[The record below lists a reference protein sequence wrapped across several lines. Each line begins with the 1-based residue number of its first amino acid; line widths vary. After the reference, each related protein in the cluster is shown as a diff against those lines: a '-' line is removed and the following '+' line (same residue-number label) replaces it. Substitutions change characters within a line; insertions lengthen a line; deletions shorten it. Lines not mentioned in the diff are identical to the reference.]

1 MNSNKQQLSRCNER
15 QFVETGGG
23 PKLRSANPVAT
34 LAGFKARS
42 SLPVLQPELPWH
54 AISKS
59 CKRFSLLSKM
69 LPGPVNVVVQIDRGA
84 AHSQILSHVRVTR
97 SRVAL
102 E

>member
-1 MNSNKQQLSRCNER
+1 MA
-15 QFVETGGG
+15 G
-23 PKLRSANPVAT
+23 PKLRISNPVAT

-69 LPGPVNVVVQIDRGA
+69 LPGRVNVMVQINRGA
-84 AHSQILSHVRVTR
+84 AHSQILSYVPLTR
-97 SRVAL
+97 SRVVL